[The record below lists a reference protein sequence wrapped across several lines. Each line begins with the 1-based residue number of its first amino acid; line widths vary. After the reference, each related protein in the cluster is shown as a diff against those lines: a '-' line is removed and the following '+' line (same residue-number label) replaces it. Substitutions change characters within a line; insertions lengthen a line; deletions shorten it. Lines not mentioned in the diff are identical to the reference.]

1 MKVIFMD
8 KKTLTIE
15 TVPSVA
21 QIQRKH
27 NGKYY
32 EWICI
37 KDSGYE
43 EHYKCS
49 RFEVERIEREMTN
62 G

>member
-8 KKTLTIE
+8 KKTLTFE
-15 TVPSVA
+15 SVPNVD

-37 KDSGYE
+37 KDGHE

-49 RFEVERIEREMTN
+49 RFEVERIERELNN